1 MTFLSKRCRRFSRE
15 SSAAIVQPQRLVR
28 QAGACRR
35 RLWGLFIIVLLSATG
50 CDAPPQPKAPQ
61 QTEREKAEESAE
73 ELHAAIWDR
82 LALMPA
88 VARNKLHYQRPI
100 SDLTRE
106 MELIESFRQQ
116 ALNRGIHPDFAETVI
131 RGQIESSKR
140 IQERLHAEWTA
151 QSLPEDVPLRDL
163 MRDLRPAIDQT
174 TERLLIALQRLGSVP
189 NEFES
194 AIEQVYARRST
205 LPPHVPVEAWDMAW
219 APLREAPRDFLRGA
233 KALSRI
239 PSLKSKPLE
248 HQPLL
253 PEFVP
258 E

>member
-1 MTFLSKRCRRFSRE
+1 MRCRCFSRK
-15 SSAAIVQPQRLVR
+15 SSAAIVQPEQPVR
-28 QAGACRR
+28 QAGACGPQ
-35 RLWGLFIIVLLSATG
+35 LWGLLTIALLFVTG
-50 CDAPPQPKAPQ
+50 CDAPPQPNAPQ
-61 QTEREKAEESAE
+61 RTEREKAEESAE

-88 VARNKLHYQRPI
+88 VARNKFHYQRPI

-106 MELIESFRQQ
+106 MELIESLRQQ

-131 RGQIESSKR
+131 RGQIEASKR

-151 QSLPEDVPLRDL
+151 QSPPKDVPLRDL
-163 MRDLRPAIDQT
+163 LQELRPAIDQT

-219 APLREAPRDFLRGA
+219 APLREAPRDFFPGA

-239 PSLKSKPLE
+239 PSLKSKQPE
-248 HQPLL
+248 NQPLL